1 MDTMNSTVAD
11 VCSTRVARFRA
22 LMNERGYDGVIL
34 RNNPDLRWLLGT
46 ERTFD
51 FEIAHTA
58 FITQD
63 GLWLHTDSRYYNTF
77 ITKLGPNTSWVIDMD
92 DINPADW
99 AAQHAYQTRSHI
111 VALEDT
117 CDIAFLDSF
126 VAFAHAH
133 SISVDIPR
141 MHGDIADLRMV
152 KDQAEVDAMKHAQSI
167 TDAGFTHM
175 LNFMKVG
182 MSELELRVE
191 LDNYML
197 SHGADALAFDTITI
211 SGPNGANP
219 HGQPSERK
227 LQQGDMVVMD
237 FGAAWHDYHTD
248 MTRTVCMGAPS
259 EEQQLVYDT
268 VRRAQ
273 KTVEDSIMPGDL
285 GSDMHNRALAIIAE
299 QGYGDYFK
307 HGLGHG
313 VGLEIHERPYLRPQ
327 YTKPLPENSVVTVE
341 PGIYLPGKFG
351 VRIEDFGLVTAHGF
365 ELFTGSTHELMCL

>member
-1 MDTMNSTVAD
+1 MAES
-11 VCSTRVARFRA
+11 VCAGRVCRFRK
-22 LMNERGYDGVIL
+22 LMAQRGYDAVIL
-34 RNNPDLRWLLGT
+34 RNNPDLRWLTGS

-51 FEIAHTA
+51 FELAHTA

-63 GLWLHTDSRYYNTF
+63 DLFLHTDSRYYNTF
-77 ITKLGPNTSWVIDMD
+77 KTKLGKDTSWIIDMD
-92 DINPADW
+92 TIDPALW
-99 AAQHAYQTRSHI
+99 VAQHIYQTKARV
-111 VALEDT
+111 VAVEDT
-117 CDIAFLDSF
+117 LALSF
-126 VAFAHAH
+126 FDNLHARLYDL
-133 SISVDIPR
+133 SISCDTPR

-175 LNFMKVG
+175 LNFVAVG
-182 MSELELRVE
+182 KTELELRVE
-191 LDNYML
+191 LDNFML

-219 HGQPSERK
+219 HGQPSDRV
-227 LQQGDMVVMD
+227 LQKGDMVVMD

-248 MTRTVCMGAPS
+248 MTRTVCMGTPS

-273 KTVEDSIMPGDL
+273 KAVEDTVMPGDI
-285 GSDMHNRALAIIAE
+285 GSDMHKRALAIIE
-299 QGYGDYFK
+299 KEGYGEYFK

-313 VGLEIHERPYLRPQ
+313 VGLEIHERPFLALTYS
-327 YTKPLPENSVVTVE
+327 KPLPENSVVTVE

-365 ELFTGSTHELMCL
+365 ELFTQSTHDLICL